1 MPTPP
6 ARIRPHCE
14 GTLGQVS
21 PRHFRSRRR
30 DYRVSSHDFKPGS
43 AVAISYQHFAVASLR
58 AVWRPSRLGNHQS
71 RRHRAREPR
80 SNPRETI
87 GLRPRPGSRTHAATL
102 ATCFGVLC
110 LSLDGRQTFPMQRRT
125 PTIRQIPAQQ
135 AGPTELSFTFRRLS
149 RDPGWLSRCVS
160 TASLVHPCIRRTYT
174 LVSSAARFRCC
185 AGALPGFFSWMYV
198 VVLARGSRG
207 STLRRCTA
215 SPCSISFAQPSS

>member
-110 LSLDGRQTFPMQRRT
+110 LSLDGRQTFQ
-125 PTIRQIPAQQ
+125 
-135 AGPTELSFTFRRLS
+135 
-149 RDPGWLSRCVS
+149 
-160 TASLVHPCIRRTYT
+160 
-174 LVSSAARFRCC
+174 SSDATQNAHHS
-185 AGALPGFFSWMYV
+185 PD
-198 VVLARGSRG
+198 
-207 STLRRCTA
+207 TCTA
-215 SPCSISFAQPSS
+215 SGPDRVELHIPSTFAGSWLAVSLRVHRVSRAPLYTSYLHSCIECGPFSLLCWGSAGFLQLDVCCGTRERIERIYPATLHGLALFDLVRPA